1 MADALESVLAAIAT
15 LQAGVSTPTGEKALT
30 HAYDELPESLATYP
44 CFVNVLRE
52 ETDFKRQSG
61 ARQRSNVG
69 IDMYLCWQPGSGTYA
84 DASRRVWRKAVL
96 DKFDANGSLSATAV
110 TSAIERVSFDE
121 PLPFTPERSYPGIK
135 FELQVTMLAS
145 TVELAV

>member
-1 MADALESVLAAIAT
+1 MADALELMLDGIVT
-15 LQAGVSTPTGEKALT
+15 LQGAVTTPTGEKALT

-61 ARQRSNVG
+61 ARQRSSVI
-69 IDMYLCWQPGSGTYA
+69 IDMYLCWQTGSGTYA

-96 DKFDANGSLSATAV
+96 DKFDENGSLSATAI
-110 TSAIERVSFDE
+110 TSSIERVAYEE
-121 PLPFTPERSYPGIK
+121 PLRLTEDHSYPGIK
-135 FELQVTMLAS
+135 FELQVTMKAS
-145 TVELAV
+145 TVQLAV

>member
-1 MADALESVLAAIAT
+1 MADALENVLEAIAR
-15 LQAGVSTPTGEKALT
+15 LQALVSVPGGEKALT

-61 ARQRSNVG
+61 ARQRSNVT

-96 DKFDANGSLSATAV
+96 DAFDNSGSLSATAI
-110 TSAIERVSFDE
+110 TSSIERVAYDE
-121 PLPFTPERSYPGIK
+121 PLQFAPERSYPGIK
-135 FELQVTMLAS
+135 FELHITMMAS
-145 TVELAV
+145 AVELAV

>member
-1 MADALESVLAAIAT
+1 MADALESVLDAIAT
-15 LQAGVSTPTGEKALT
+15 LQGTVSTPSGEKALT

-52 ETDFKRQSG
+52 EDNFAYQSG
-61 ARQRSNVG
+61 ARQRSSVT

-84 DASRRVWRKAVL
+84 DSSRRVWRKAVL
-96 DKFDANGSLSATAV
+96 DKFGANSSFSGTAI
-110 TSAIERVSFDE
+110 TSAIERIAYDE
-121 PLPFTPERSYPGIK
+121 PLRLSETRSYPGIK
-135 FELQVTMLAS
+135 FELRVTMLAS

>member
-1 MADALESVLAAIAT
+1 MADALESVLEAIAR
-15 LQAGVSTPTGEKALT
+15 LQALVSVPGGQKPLT
-30 HAYDELPESLATYP
+30 HAYDEIPESLATYP

-61 ARQRSNVG
+61 ARQRSIVA

-96 DKFDANGSLSATAV
+96 DKFDENGSLDATAIH
-110 TSAIERVSFDE
+110 SSIERIAYDE
-121 PLPFTPERSYPGIK
+121 PLRLTEDRSYPGIK
-135 FELQVTMLAS
+135 FELHIIMKAS